1 MELALLVL
9 RVVVGLLFVGHG
21 MQKLVGWFG
30 GHGLRGTGQFFE
42 SLGMKPGVAMA
53 VMAGGA
59 EAVGG
64 LLFAL
69 GLVVPLAAAMLIAVM
84 LVAVWTA
91 HRRNGLWA
99 SDGGYEYNLV
109 LIAVAFAVAGIG
121 AGDWSLDSA
130 FGLDLSGVG
139 WALGSLGAGVL
150 GSIVAV
156 MFGRYAARG
165 SVDGAAPA
173 APAGA

>member
-1 MELALLVL
+1 
-9 RVVVGLLFVGHG
+9 
-21 MQKLVGWFG
+21 
-30 GHGLRGTGQFFE
+30 
-42 SLGMKPGVAMA
+42 MKPGLAMA

-64 LLFAL
+64 LLLAL

-84 LVAVWTA
+84 IVAVWMV
-91 HRRNGLWA
+91 HRDHGLWA

-121 AGDWSLDSA
+121 AGNWSLDSA
-130 FGLDLSGVG
+130 LGLDLSGAG
-139 WALGSLGAGVL
+139 WALASLGAGLL

-156 MFGRYAARG
+156 VLGRFAARG
-165 SVDGAAPA
+165 SVGGAAPT
-173 APAGA
+173 APLGA